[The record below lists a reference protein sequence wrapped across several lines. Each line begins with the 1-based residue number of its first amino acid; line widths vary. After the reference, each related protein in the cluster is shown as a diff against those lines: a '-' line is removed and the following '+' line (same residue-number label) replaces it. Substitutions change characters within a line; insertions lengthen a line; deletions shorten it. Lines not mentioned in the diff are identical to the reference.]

1 MVGQDV
7 GSDGSDLRPE
17 RESSVQDSRT
27 ENAGPGDFHAAAS
40 GLRRLD
46 ERGPQLVQLRP
57 LWTVLPALER
67 IKDGDDSRQ
76 NRSPS
81 VSSGLG
87 EKIKAGG
94 AGADMSSREFT
105 TFLVK
110 TLQDALNS
118 ALEQLHRR
126 DQRIDRL
133 RGAIARLR
141 QFGKEQK

>member
-1 MVGQDV
+1 
-7 GSDGSDLRPE
+7 
-17 RESSVQDSRT
+17 
-27 ENAGPGDFHAAAS
+27 
-40 GLRRLD
+40 
-46 ERGPQLVQLRP
+46 
-57 LWTVLPALER
+57 
-67 IKDGDDSRQ
+67 
-76 NRSPS
+76 
-81 VSSGLG
+81 
-87 EKIKAGG
+87 
-94 AGADMSSREFT
+94 MSSREFT